1 MKKTAV
7 IKQLTAD
14 ELTFFCTQL
23 SLILKSG
30 VTIRDGLVMLID
42 DSPSPSAIKLLTD
55 IVRQVE
61 NKKPLY
67 AALEST
73 KMFSPYFL
81 NMVKIGELTGRLDS
95 VFDGLAVYYQ
105 RESNLKNAIKGAI
118 MHPLIL
124 LLMMSVVVAIL
135 ILKVIPIFRDVF
147 LQLGSQMSSASAAAI
162 EFASTTGIVVLSV
175 VGSVIVITLLLF
187 LLTKFKKGKAFFF
200 SAISHISYF
209 GKLLERIA
217 VSRFSSA
224 MSLMMSSGVDTLD
237 SLELTKGVISNKK
250 VTGQIEKCFE
260 KVKNHVPFSQAV
272 IEVGLF
278 PSLFAQMIK
287 ISYKAGSLDEVWHYI
302 SKKYDDDISD
312 NLNNIVSF
320 IEPLMVGV
328 LSVIIGVILIAVMLP
343 LMGIMSSLG

>member
-1 MKKTAV
+1 MKKKAK
-7 IKQLTAD
+7 IIPLTAD

-30 VTIRDGLVMLID
+30 VTIRDGIFMLME
-42 DSPSPSAIKLLTD
+42 DSASPKAVRLLSD
-55 IVRQVE
+55 ILRMVE
-61 NKKPLY
+61 NKKPFY

-73 KMFSPYFL
+73 KMFSLYFV
-81 NMVKIGELTGRLDS
+81 NMVKIGELTGQMDS
-95 VFDGLAVYYQ
+95 VFDGLATYYQ
-105 RESNLKNAIKGAI
+105 RESNLKNAVKGAI

-124 LLMMSVVVAIL
+124 LFMMSAVIAIL
-135 ILKVIPIFRDVF
+135 ILKVIPIFKDVF

-162 EFASTTGIVVLSV
+162 EFASTTGIVVLLI
-175 VGSVIVITLLLF
+175 VGLFIIAILALF
-187 LLTKFKKGKAFFF
+187 LLTKFKKGKPVFMAVASKITYLRRLFN
-200 SAISHISYF
+200 
-209 GKLLERIA
+209 RIA

-237 SLELTKGVISNKK
+237 SLDLTRGVIDNKA
-250 VTGQIEKCFE
+250 VSEQIEKCSE

-278 PSLFAQMIK
+278 PSLYSQMIR
-287 ISYKAGSLDEVWHYI
+287 ISYKSGSLDEVWKYI

-320 IEPLMVGV
+320 IEPLMVGI